1 MENNQKI
8 IRDLKKGKTTSFKEI
23 YFLYYDKLFHICKKF
38 NFKVFTPQDFI
49 QETFL
54 KIYKN
59 RRQLKED
66 VPLEAQI
73 IVICKN
79 IIFNHLNREKKIIP
93 LQPDF
98 LNSKIEQDE
107 PENDTNLRKEKLHK
121 LIEELPLQQKKI
133 FKLHKIDN
141 YSYQEIANLTQLSQ
155 KTIANHIYLANNFIR
170 KNIKK
175 A

>member
-1 MENNQKI
+1 MKSNQKI
-8 IRDLKKGKTTSFKEI
+8 IRDLKKGKTATFKEI

-38 NFKVFTPQDFI
+38 NLMVLTPQDLI
-49 QETFL
+49 QEVFL
-54 KIYKN
+54 KIHKN
-59 RRQLKED
+59 RHQLKED

-79 IIFNHLNREKKIIP
+79 LIFNHLNREKKIIP
-93 LQPDF
+93 LQTGF
-98 LNSKIEQDE
+98 LKDELLQDDLE
-107 PENDTNLRKEKLHK
+107 YDTNFRKENLYK
-121 LIEELPLQQKKI
+121 LIEELPVQQKKI

-141 YSYQEIANLTQLSQ
+141 YSYREIANLTQLSP

>member
-1 MENNQKI
+1 MKSNQKI
-8 IRDLKKGKTTSFKEI
+8 IRDLKKGKTTTFKEI

-38 NFKVFTPQDFI
+38 NLTVLTPQDLI
-49 QETFL
+49 QEVFL
-54 KIYKN
+54 KIHKN
-59 RRQLKED
+59 GHQLKED

-79 IIFNHLNREKKIIP
+79 LIFNHLNREKKIIP
-93 LQPDF
+93 LQTGF
-98 LNSKIEQDE
+98 LKDELLQDDLE
-107 PENDTNLRKEKLHK
+107 YDTNFRKENLYK
-121 LIEELPLQQKKI
+121 LIEELPVQQKKI

-141 YSYQEIANLTQLSQ
+141 YSYREIANLTQLSP